1 MSRLSIALI
10 AAGVCAIGFGVLWQ
24 VGIWP
29 GSQVSVPPPVALEPL
44 PLTITPAPTVSSP
57 ATPTAR
63 VVPTAIPT
71 TPPTPTPL
79 PLPTPVPIPV
89 VVADAADRQSREPLH
104 ATGYAVR
111 LAIASINLDTPVV
124 QGGIVQD
131 GRGHTEW
138 QTLPFVAVHYGD
150 LTSLLGAQGNA
161 VISGHVVT
169 INEGNVFRLLYQVAL
184 DDEVQVWDE
193 HEREYDY
200 HVVDIK
206 LVSPS
211 DISVMAPTEDQ
222 TLTLITCGGTF
233 NRVSQ
238 QFSQRLIVT
247 ARPST

>member
-1 MSRLSIALI
+1 M
-10 AAGVCAIGFGVLWQ
+10 
-24 VGIWP
+24 
-29 GSQVSVPPPVALEPL
+29 
-44 PLTITPAPTVSSP
+44 
-57 ATPTAR
+57 AT
-63 VVPTAIPT
+63 
-71 TPPTPTPL
+71 L
-79 PLPTPVPIPV
+79 
-89 VVADAADRQSREPLH
+89 
-104 ATGYAVR
+104 
-111 LAIASINLDTPVV
+111 N
-124 QGGIVQD
+124 
-131 GRGHTEW
+131 GRRF
-138 QTLPFVAVHYGD
+138 PFVAVHYGD

-200 HVVDIK
+200 HVVNIK

>member
-1 MSRLSIALI
+1 MSRLSVALI
-10 AAGVCAIGFGVLWQ
+10 AAGLCAISFGVLWQ
-24 VGIWP
+24 LGLWP
-29 GSQVSVPPPVALEPL
+29 GSQVSLPPPVAFEAL
-44 PLTITPAPTVSSP
+44 PPTLTPAPTFTIQ
-57 ATPTAR
+57 ATPTTR

-71 TPPTPTPL
+71 AVSTPTPV

-89 VVADAADRQSREPLH
+89 VVADAADRQPREPLH

-111 LAIASINLDTPVV
+111 LAIASINLDTQVV
-124 QGGIVQD
+124 QGGILLD
-131 GRGHTEW
+131 SRGHAEW

-150 LTSLLGAQGNA
+150 LTSLLGAPGNA

-169 INEGNVFRLLYQVAL
+169 INEGNVFRKLYQVAL

-200 HVVDIK
+200 HVVDVK

-211 DISVMAPTEDQ
+211 DVSVMAPTEDQ

-233 NRVSQ
+233 DRIRS

-247 ARPST
+247 ASRS